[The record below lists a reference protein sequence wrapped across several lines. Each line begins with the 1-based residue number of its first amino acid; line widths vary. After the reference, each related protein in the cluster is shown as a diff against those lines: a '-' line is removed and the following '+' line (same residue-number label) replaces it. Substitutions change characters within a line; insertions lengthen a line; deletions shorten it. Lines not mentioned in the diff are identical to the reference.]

1 INNNLYIII
10 IKNKIRQYIM
20 AENEKFK
27 NLYENAY
34 NQQKQTIE
42 SNYTQFK
49 NMIENAYNQHIQM
62 IELYYTQFKN
72 MVENAYLQHVQMI
85 KTNASIMRT
94 YSSMFGNSEIARN
107 IEKIESDYLTLNEQS
122 KNSMIKQLD
131 LTKDNYLSNAARMNE
146 QYHKMPN
153 INKFIPNPDGSVDS
167 K

>member
-1 INNNLYIII
+1 
-10 IKNKIRQYIM
+10 M

-27 NLYENAY
+27 NIYENAY
-34 NQQKQTIE
+34 NQ
-42 SNYTQFK
+42 
-49 NMIENAYNQHIQM
+49 
-62 IELYYTQFKN
+62 
-72 MVENAYLQHVQMI
+72 HVQLI
-85 KTNASIMRT
+85 KANASIMRT